1 MIPVPIFFLYI
12 LSFLSLGGKEK
23 SVGCTGP
30 PLFPTTDMGCS
41 VHGVSQIVARVPSV
55 WWAQNVSLWEEYVL
69 SHTWPSLQAVIGCLA
84 LAMAL

>member
-1 MIPVPIFFLYI
+1 MIPVPIFFFI
-12 LSFLSLGGKEK
+12 HFKFSLLGREGK
-23 SVGCTGP
+23 SVGCTGS

-41 VHGVSQIVARVPSV
+41 VHGVSQIMAEVPSA